1 MAPRW
6 FVILTLLQCALC
18 FCFSHRQYRAL
29 FPAVH
34 RARRGTAAMVNPV
47 FQKSIKDVDLFYEIL
62 DAGLDFPDEHVSFHI
77 HDEELASLRHTHI
90 LEVIC
95 EDFLPKKLTDIR
107 RLTSALSQHAGSAT
121 LRREDFER
129 TLLTM
134 VYSAQHVAQASSHHQ
149 RELWAESFVE
159 LFRAIK
165 RDLAAK

>member
-6 FVILTLLQCALC
+6 FVILTLLQCALF
-18 FCFSHRQYRAL
+18 FCFSTARQYRAL

-47 FQKSIKDVDLFYEIL
+47 FQKSIKDVDLFYEV
-62 DAGLDFPDEHVSFHI
+62 GLHPEEMHTSSVLV
-77 HDEELASLRHTHI
+77 ETQELASLRHTHI

-129 TLLTM
+129 TILTM

>member
-1 MAPRW
+1 MSMLTKNEHPESESPRCCGD
-6 FVILTLLQCALC
+6 VQCSTA
-18 FCFSHRQYRAL
+18 RQYRAL

-47 FQKSIKDVDLFYEIL
+47 FQKSIKDVDLFYETQ
-62 DAGLDFPDEHVSFHI
+62 
-77 HDEELASLRHTHI
+77 ELASLRHTHI

-129 TLLTM
+129 TILTM